1 MATAE
6 GKISSPLA
14 AAGRTDRAVDCLTR
28 APSTNVSQLL
38 LFLCCARCSSGV
50 ESFSGLITISV
61 EKRRNAQLVKMNGR
75 VRWGRPRT
83 LTFGKDDKIIDK
95 ERLPE
100 EMGKGSLGTNSGD
113 NSSEKEREGRDSR
126 KSMVATPGQ
135 VFNCYC
141 ATFFLISTLQQ

>member
-6 GKISSPLA
+6 GKISSPPA

-83 LTFGKDDKIIDK
+83 LTFRKDDQIIDK

-135 VFNCYC
+135 VLTCY
-141 ATFFLISTLQQ
+141 